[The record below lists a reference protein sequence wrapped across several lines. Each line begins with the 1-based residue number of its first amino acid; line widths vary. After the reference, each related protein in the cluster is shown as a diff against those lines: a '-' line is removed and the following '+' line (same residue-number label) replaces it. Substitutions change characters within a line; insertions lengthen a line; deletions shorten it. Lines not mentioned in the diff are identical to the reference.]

1 MNASYRQIRVAALAA
16 ACFTGALLMASM
28 ETAMSQA
35 EEPIASSTGA
45 DAGDK
50 AASDVKKEDAPKG
63 KYQTA
68 TFGSG
73 SGCFWCSEAAF
84 SELKGVK
91 SAVSGFSGGRV
102 KDPTYKQVS
111 KGHTGHAEVVQV
123 TYDPKVIT
131 YPELLEVFWEIHDP
145 TSLNRQGADVGTQ
158 YRSVIFYHN
167 EEQQKEAEHYKKKL
181 NDSKVFRKPIVTQ
194 IAKFE
199 KFYPAEDYHQ
209 EYFALNPQVPYC
221 QMVIRPKMEEFRQV
235 FADKLKGPNER
246 QAERV
251 QQ

>member
-1 MNASYRQIRVAALAA
+1 MNTNPRPIRLAALVAAVL
-16 ACFTGALLMASM
+16 TGVASMASM
-28 ETAMSQA
+28 NIANADSAA
-35 EEPIASSTGA
+35 EGSSS
-45 DAGDK
+45 
-50 AASDVKKEDAPKG
+50 ASDDASKKDDGAKG
-63 KYQTA
+63 KYQQA
-68 TFGSG
+68 TFG

-84 SELKGVK
+84 SQLKGVK

-102 KDPTYKQVS
+102 KNPTYKQVC

-145 TSLNRQGADVGTQ
+145 TTLNRQGADVGTQ

-167 EEQQKEAEHYKKKL
+167 EEQQKAAEHYKKKL
-181 NDSKVFRKPIVTQ
+181 NDSKAFGKPIVTQ
-194 IAKFE
+194 IVKFD

-209 EYFALNPQVPYC
+209 EYFAQNPQAPYC
-221 QMVIRPKMEEFRQV
+221 QMVIRPKIEEFRQV
-235 FADKLKGPNER
+235 FANKIKGPNER
-246 QAERV
+246 QAESV